1 MNYSDNVFVEC
12 WLLNMFNIKLVIF
25 VVVKCCLFFDLCMMY
40 CDKCFGFI
48 DIKGNDV
55 RYGDLWKMC
64 FVLC

>member
-1 MNYSDNVFVEC
+1 
-12 WLLNMFNIKLVIF
+12 MFNIKLVIF

-55 RYGDLWKMC
+55 RYGDL
-64 FVLC
+64 